1 MGWKIWLRAALVF
14 PSVLTILLGSH
25 GASAQTVGEASADE
39 ISAASRTMSVNLT
52 GAAEPADQTFSQ
64 VAQAVTR
71 TAQTTPP
78 PPPAPPIKILD
89 ELKLGV
95 LFHDVG
101 FLGHHKENGLDANAE
116 LLFTSPNFLKWAWSP
131 RPHLGVDVNSTG
143 KTSQLYGGLTWG
155 GVFYKPGWSRFD
167 GFFAYGSLGGAVHD
181 GRLDSSDTSFK
192 QYGSRILF
200 RESGEIGYQFTDVV
214 SVSGLIDH
222 ISNARLAN
230 HNEGLTNIGLRFG
243 FKF

>member
-1 MGWKIWLRAALVF
+1 MGWKISSRAALVL
-14 PSVLTILLGSH
+14 PWVLTILFGSH
-25 GASAQTVGEASADE
+25 GVSAQTAGDTPAGQ
-39 ISAASRTMSVNLT
+39 ISAANRTMSVNLT
-52 GAAEPADQTFSQ
+52 GAVDSADQSLNQ
-64 VAQAVTR
+64 VAQTVTR
-71 TAQTTPP
+71 TAQTPPRPTPP
-78 PPPAPPIKILD
+78 PKIID
-89 ELKLGV
+89 ELKIGL

-101 FLGHHKENGLDANAE
+101 FLGHHKENGMDANAE

-131 RPHLGVDVNSTG
+131 RPHVGVDVNSDG
-143 KTSQLYGGLTWG
+143 NTSQLYGGLTWG
-155 GVFYKPGWSRFD
+155 GVFYKPGWNRFD
-167 GFFAYGSLGGAVHD
+167 GFFAYLSLGGAVHD